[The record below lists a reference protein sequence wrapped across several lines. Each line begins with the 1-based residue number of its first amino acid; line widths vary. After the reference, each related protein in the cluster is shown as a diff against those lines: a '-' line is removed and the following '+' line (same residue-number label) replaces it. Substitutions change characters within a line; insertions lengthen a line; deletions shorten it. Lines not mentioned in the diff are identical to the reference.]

1 MPTDDRLKRL
11 ERDNVAHSLDNGSH
25 PTAREVSDAAA
36 HTALP
41 IMRESR
47 EMHKVLQILGLLLA
61 GPKTGYELHRIV
73 SAHGRLYADL
83 KKGNLYYLLDRL
95 ATDGYLDVQTESGAR
110 GPRGERLIYSL
121 TDRGRA
127 RFDELLRQVL
137 RTYEPATSNIG
148 SAVVFLP
155 HLTASEVI
163 ALLAERRQGIV
174 KHRAEVESRNSPDVK
189 DTLIGLS
196 FDHLLALMDAD
207 LAWTDRVLDRMRREA
222 AGAPWQAAAEA

>member
-1 MPTDDRLKRL
+1 MT
-11 ERDNVAHSLDNGSH
+11 SG
-25 PTAREVSDAAA
+25 TAGVS
-36 HTALP
+36 TAFFANP
-41 IMRESR
+41 AVRESR

-61 GPKTGYELHRIV
+61 GPKTGYDLHQIV

-95 ATDGYLDVQTESGAR
+95 ASDRYLDVQAESGAR

-127 RFDELLRQVL
+127 RFEELLREVL
-137 RTYEPATSNIG
+137 RTYEPVTSTIG

-155 HLTASEVI
+155 HLAATDVVE
-163 ALLAERRQGIV
+163 LLSERRQSIV
-174 KHRAEVESRNSPDVK
+174 ERRAEVEQRNSPEVR

-207 LAWTDRVLDRMRREA
+207 LAWTDKVLERLQGEV
-222 AGAPWQAAAEA
+222 AGARAQAVAEV

>member
-1 MPTDDRLKRL
+1 
-11 ERDNVAHSLDNGSH
+11 
-25 PTAREVSDAAA
+25 
-36 HTALP
+36 
-41 IMRESR
+41 MRESR

-61 GPKTGYELHRIV
+61 GPRTGYELHRIV

-95 ATDGYLDVQTESGAR
+95 ATDGCLDVETETGAR

-121 TDRGRA
+121 TDEGRS
-127 RFDELLRQVL
+127 RFHELLRQVL

-155 HLTASEVI
+155 HLVASDVV
-163 ALLAERRQGIV
+163 ALLNERRRSIV
-174 KHRAEVESRNSPDVK
+174 EHRAEVEVRNSPDVR

-196 FDHLLALMDAD
+196 FEHLLALMDAD
-207 LAWTDRVLDRMRREA
+207 LAWTDKVLDRLSRTATSGETTM
-222 AGAPWQAAAEA
+222 PAET

>member
-1 MPTDDRLKRL
+1 MAASAV
-11 ERDNVAHSLDNGSH
+11 VA
-25 PTAREVSDAAA
+25 PA
-36 HTALP
+36 
-41 IMRESR
+41 MRESR

-61 GPKTGYELHRIV
+61 GPRTGYELHRIV

-95 ATDGYLDVQTESGAR
+95 ASDGYLDVEAETGAR

-127 RFDELLRQVL
+127 RFHELLRQVL

-155 HLTASEVI
+155 HLAASDVV
-163 ALLAERRQGIV
+163 ALLNERRRSIV
-174 KHRAEVESRNSPDVK
+174 ERRAEVEGRNSPDVR

-196 FDHLLALMDAD
+196 FEHLLALMDAD
-207 LAWTDRVLDRMRREA
+207 LAWTDKVLDRLSRTATSGELAR
-222 AGAPWQAAAEA
+222 PAEA